1 MLQMIALSFYDWE
14 VQNNKS
20 IFKRC
25 GLNRTSIFN
34 FSDHSIGVEEIAK
47 DNWL

>member
-1 MLQMIALSFYDWE
+1 MLQMTALSFCDWE
-14 VQNNKS
+14 VQRNKS

-34 FSDHSIGVEEIAK
+34 FSVHSSGEGEIAK